1 MSSHICSP
9 KAITHLGR
17 NLLQIFHLVYTPI
30 GKSLFFH
37 NLNCSCTIQELVI
50 FCAYKSSNSCKKG
63 TLQVSLPTLEV
74 RLCRQTANQQ
84 RLNQKILGCILDTLQ
99 TLAAH
104 IWVWELNALSSFIVD
119 AAAIAKEFGNLHQI
133 QYMHLSSFFPVCR
146 CPRNKHNS
154 KHENCLV

>member
-17 NLLQIFHLVYTPI
+17 NLLHIFHLVYTPI

-37 NLNCSCTIQELVI
+37 DLNCSCTIQELVI

-63 TLQVSLPTLEV
+63 TLQVSLPPW
-74 RLCRQTANQQ
+74 RLDSADRQPINK

-104 IWVWELNALSSFIVD
+104 IRVRVECTFILHSWCSCNSQRIWKFTSNSVHAPLQFFFQFAD
-119 AAAIAKEFGNLHQI
+119 VPGINTTQSMRIA
-133 QYMHLSSFFPVCR
+133 
-146 CPRNKHNS
+146 
-154 KHENCLV
+154 